1 MLSALMK
8 KPSIPLAYEYAK
20 ALLKEGEP
28 VVWPIDDWSEL
39 NNLDD
44 GLVWELGQFLMK
56 NGQKELGLK
65 VLQSLIVREG
75 WSQDPDLRKIIT
87 NTGS

>member
-1 MLSALMK
+1 MRATLVK

-20 ALLKEGEP
+20 ALVEDDKP
-28 VVWPIDDWSEL
+28 VVWPMDDWSEL

-65 VLQSLIVREG
+65 VLQSLLVREG
-75 WSQDPDLRKIIT
+75 WSQDPELRKIILKS
-87 NTGS
+87 GS

>member
-1 MLSALMK
+1 LVK

-20 ALLKEGEP
+20 ALVEDGKP
-28 VVWPIDDWSEL
+28 VVWPMDDWSEL

-65 VLQSLIVREG
+65 VLKSLLVREG
-75 WSQDPDLRKIIT
+75 WSQDPDLRKIILKS
-87 NTGS
+87 GS

>member
-1 MLSALMK
+1 M
-8 KPSIPLAYEYAK
+8 AYEYAK
-20 ALLKEGEP
+20 ALVEEGKP

>member
-1 MLSALMK
+1 L
-8 KPSIPLAYEYAK
+8 
-20 ALLKEGEP
+20 
-28 VVWPIDDWSEL
+28 VWPIDDWSEL

-44 GLVWELGQFLMK
+44 GLVWELGQFLLK

-75 WSQDPDLRKIIT
+75 WSQDSELREIIT
-87 NTGS
+87 NKGS

>member
-1 MLSALMK
+1 MHSALIK

-20 ALLKEGEP
+20 ALVEEGKP
-28 VVWPIDDWSEL
+28 LVWPMDDWSEL

-44 GLVWELGQFLMK
+44 GLVWELGQFLLK

-65 VLQSLIVREG
+65 VLRSLIVRED
-75 WSQDPDLRKIIT
+75 WSEDAELKKIIL
-87 NTGS
+87 NSGS